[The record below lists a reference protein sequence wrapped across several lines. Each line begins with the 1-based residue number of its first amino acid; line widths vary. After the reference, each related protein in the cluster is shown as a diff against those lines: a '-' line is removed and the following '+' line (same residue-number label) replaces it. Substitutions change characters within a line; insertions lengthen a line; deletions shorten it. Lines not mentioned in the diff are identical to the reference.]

1 MAELVLT
8 EEEEKNP
15 KWLALD
21 PETVG
26 KAVLAGA
33 SVIADFQKENSD
45 LVKGYSA
52 IVLLIWRMLEA
63 KSDNFSIKLNGVT
76 HNGKDIGDFELTL
89 TRKD

>member
-1 MAELVLT
+1 MAELIMT
-8 EEEEKNP
+8 QEEENNP
-15 KWLALD
+15 KWLSLD
-21 PETVG
+21 PETIG

-33 SVIADFQKENSD
+33 SIIADFEKENSD

-52 IVLLIWRMLEA
+52 IVLLIWRMLES

-76 HNGKDIGDFELTL
+76 HIGKDIGNFELTL